1 MPATPK
7 WMRRNDMED
16 KAKEVTPY
24 EADTFLSG
32 ATVTGFSVDLYDM
45 EIYTANGILNIMPG
59 DNNTLIFLIIEK
71 VTAEYHEMLDIP
83 QNP

>member
-1 MPATPK
+1 
-7 WMRRNDMED
+7 MED

-32 ATVTGFSVDLYDM
+32 ATVTGFAVDLYDM
-45 EIYTANGILNIMPG
+45 EIYTENGILNIMPG

-83 QNP
+83 QKP

>member
-1 MPATPK
+1 MEDNV
-7 WMRRNDMED
+7 MEDNVMED

-45 EIYTANGILNIMPG
+45 EIYTANGVLNIMPG